1 MKISALPKLFL
12 TVFMYCAIAVQ
23 AQTARTSYERP
34 NDPRMF
40 ETYTAFQE
48 SKLLESMRGTVLRRF
63 NVENVLS
70 LSFRN
75 CGQSNAVYRSDVKE
89 IIMCWELLGSV
100 IDSSARRFSS
110 NRDHLINASI
120 STFIFILYH
129 ELGHALVDLK
139 KTPTFGREE
148 DNADQ
153 IAALL
158 MLEDNLKKN
167 HAESNV
173 AMLGV
178 FDFWQANNNQ
188 YLSKHELTGQHSL
201 GQQRAY
207 NVICWAIGSDP
218 ISRYKHLSRLTNFPI
233 QRIDSCIKEY
243 QRATTALNDLVIQSG
258 SRR

>member
-1 MKISALPKLFL
+1 
-12 TVFMYCAIAVQ
+12 MYCAIAVQ

-48 SKLLESMRGTVLRRF
+48 SKFLESMRGTVLRRF

-100 IDSSARRFSS
+100 IDSSTRRFSS
-110 NRDHLINASI
+110 NRDLMINAATT
-120 STFIFILYH
+120 TFVFILYH

-139 KTPTFGREE
+139 KTATFGREE

-158 MLEDNLKKN
+158 MLEDNLRRN

-173 AMLGV
+173 AVLGV

-188 YLSKHELTGQHSL
+188 YLSRHELTGQHSPGL
-201 GQQRAY
+201 QRAF

-218 ISRYKHLSRLTNFPI
+218 NSRYKYLAQMTKFPV
-233 QRIDSCIKEY
+233 QRINSCIKEY
-243 QRATTALNDLVIQSG
+243 QRATTALNDLVIQSDG
-258 SRR
+258 RR

>member
-1 MKISALPKLFL
+1 
-12 TVFMYCAIAVQ
+12 MYCAIAVQ
-23 AQTARTSYERP
+23 AQTARTFYERP

-40 ETYTAFQE
+40 ETYTAWQD

-70 LSFRN
+70 LSLRN

-89 IIMCWELLGSV
+89 IIMCWELLGTV
-100 IDSSARRFSS
+100 IDSSTRRFSS
-110 NRDHLINASI
+110 NRDSMINAVT
-120 STFIFILYH
+120 STFVFILYH

-139 KTPTFGREE
+139 RAATFGREE

-153 IAALL
+153 IATLL
-158 MLEDNLKKN
+158 LLEDNLRRN

-173 AMLGV
+173 TMLGV

-188 YLSKHELTGQHSL
+188 YLSKHELTGQHSPGL
-201 GQQRAY
+201 QRAF

-218 ISRYKHLSRLTNFPI
+218 NSRYKYLAQMTRFPL
-233 QRIDSCIKEY
+233 QRIDSCVKEY
-243 QRATTALNDLVIQSG
+243 QRATTALNELIIQSG
-258 SRR
+258 GRR